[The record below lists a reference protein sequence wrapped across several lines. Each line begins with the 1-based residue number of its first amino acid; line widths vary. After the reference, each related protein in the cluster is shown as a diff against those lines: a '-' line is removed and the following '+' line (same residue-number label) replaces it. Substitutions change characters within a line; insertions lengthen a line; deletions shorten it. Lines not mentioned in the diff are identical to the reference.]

1 MKNILLIVLLLTLS
15 QWAVGQKTIAKT
27 YKNLDINAAF
37 IADTLAIDSN
47 IKKALSYSIQED
59 SLAQPLFKR
68 SLSIAY
74 RIQSQEQIAKVFFE
88 MGIYFYQKFEYFD
101 AIKCFNKAMPFF
113 ENITHKKQLAK
124 LNYYLGQSY
133 YYVYSEDSSFK
144 YFSRALNQYKKDKN
158 PVGEALCYNGIGTIY
173 GSKNYKMG
181 LKYLNKALAIDLKGN
196 DNKGATS
203 VYINIG
209 NITSDNISFEKGL
222 PYYQKAIAALAIEKS
237 DYNLAIV
244 YNNIGDC
251 YINEKDY
258 VQALVYFE
266 KALEASNRMDV
277 KILHGLIYL
286 NIADVK
292 LKQNNLDEAIK
303 YSNLSLEHARKNN
316 DMVIQAN
323 NILNFSKIYEAKK
336 DYKKALGFKNEYIS
350 IKDRALVYE
359 EQKKMQLFQS
369 INELERSQ
377 LEINNLK
384 NKNEN
389 AHLKLQSKMNLT
401 YFLIFISI
409 ILTVFLVILVVQQK
423 AKKRYYDLLNSK
435 SEQVNTLKDRI
446 QVKNDYLNELNTTK
460 TKLFKIIGHDLRN
473 PLSSIEAFTDL
484 MLQKDDVYDEEDQTA
499 FLHAIKESAMKA
511 SLILNDVLAW
521 AINQE
526 SSLLKQRVYLH
537 KIVDEELK
545 LLEVL
550 ALQKQIIIENLIHE
564 RLSVITDKNKVT
576 TIVRNLVAN
585 AIKFSH
591 PKGKIT
597 VQAELVDTF
606 IKISVHDNGV
616 GIAASELQALF
627 TADNKKSKFGT
638 QNEKGTGL
646 GLLLCKDFVEKL
658 GGTLAVQST
667 LNVGS
672 SFSFTLPFTDTTPE

>member
-1 MKNILLIVLLLTLS
+1 MKKIFWTVFLLVIS
-15 QWAVGQKTIAKT
+15 QWAIGQKTIAKT
-27 YKNLDINAAF
+27 YKNLDINAEF

-47 IKKALSYSIQED
+47 IKKALTYSIHED
-59 SLAQPLFKR
+59 SLAQALFKK
-68 SLSIAY
+68 SLSTAY
-74 RIQSQEQIAKVFFE
+74 RLQSQEQIAKVFFE
-88 MGIYFYQKFEYFD
+88 MGTYFYNNFEYFE
-101 AIKCFNKAMPFF
+101 AIKSFNKAMPLF
-113 ENITHKKQLAK
+113 ENSKQEKELAK
-124 LNYYLGQSY
+124 LNYYLGQAY
-133 YYVYSEDSSFK
+133 YYVYSEDSAFK
-144 YFSRALNQYKKDKN
+144 YFSRALNLYRKGKN
-158 PVGEALCYNGIGTIY
+158 TGGEAWCYNGIGTIY
-173 GSKNYKMG
+173 GSKNYKVG
-181 LKYLNKALAIDLKGN
+181 LKYLNKALAIYLEEN
-196 DNKGATS
+196 DVKGATS
-203 VYINIG
+203 AYINLG
-209 NITSDNISFEKGL
+209 NIISDNVSFKEGL
-222 PYYQKAIAALAIEKS
+222 PYYEKAIAALAIQKS

-251 YINEKDY
+251 YINEKNY
-258 VQALVYFE
+258 VKALFYFE
-266 KALEASNRMDV
+266 KALETSNRMDV
-277 KILHGLIYL
+277 KILNGLIYL

-292 LKQNNLDEAIK
+292 VKQNNLDEAII
-303 YSNLSLEHARKNN
+303 YSNLSLEHAKKNN

-323 NILNFSKIYEAKK
+323 NILNFSNIYEAKK
-336 DYKKALGFKNEYIS
+336 DYKKALVFKNDYIS
-350 IKDRALVYE
+350 IKNRALVYE

-377 LEINNLK
+377 LEIINLK

-389 AHLKLQSKMNLT
+389 THLKLQSKMNLM

-409 ILTVFLVILVVQQK
+409 ILTVFVVILVIQQK
-423 AKKRYYDLLNSK
+423 TKKRYYDLLNSK
-435 SEQVNTLKDRI
+435 SEQVNTLKDKI

-460 TKLFKIIGHDLRN
+460 DKLFKIIAHDLRN

-484 MLQKDDVYDEEDQTA
+484 MLQEEDAYDEEDQTA

-521 AINQE
+521 AINQD
-526 SSLLKQRVYLH
+526 SSLVKQRVYLH

-550 ALQKQIIIENLIHE
+550 ALQKQITIQNLIHE

-591 PKGKIT
+591 LEGKIT
-597 VQAELVDTF
+597 VQAELVDNF
-606 IKISVHDNGV
+606 IKISVHDSGV
-616 GIAASELQALF
+616 GIATNELQALF

-658 GGTLAVQST
+658 GGTIAVEST

-672 SFSFTLPFTDTTPE
+672 SFSFTLPFTDVTPE